1 MEPVNLR
8 KTDQALAY
16 LSESEFVTR
25 RRVKELQTTHQRELE
40 RIAAKNAAAAAEAKQ
55 RTDAVQHLND
65 RLTQAALAAGVNAA
79 QPWAGDAVPSHG
91 DIEEKLKG
99 TSQRW
104 QAVHFIEQAE
114 ALSRS
119 TPRGS
124 TASRWRLTV
133 LIAAG
138 VLLIAPAVGLFL

>member
-16 LSESEFVTR
+16 LGESEFVTT
-25 RRVKELQTTHQRELE
+25 RRVTELQAAHEQELK

-55 RTDAVQHLND
+55 RTGAVQHLND
-65 RLTQAALAAGVNAA
+65 GITQAALAAGVNTA
-79 QPWAGDAVPSHG
+79 QPWAGDAAPHHG
-91 DIEEKLKG
+91 DIDDKLKG
-99 TSQRW
+99 VRQRW
-104 QAVHFIEQAE
+104 EAVRFLEQAE

-124 TASRWRLTV
+124 AASRWRLTV
-133 LIAAG
+133 LIAAV